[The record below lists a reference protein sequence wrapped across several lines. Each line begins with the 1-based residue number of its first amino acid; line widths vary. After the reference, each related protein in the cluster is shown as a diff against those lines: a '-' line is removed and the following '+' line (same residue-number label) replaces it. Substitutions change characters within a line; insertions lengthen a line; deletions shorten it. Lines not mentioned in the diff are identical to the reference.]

1 MLIVGRIKIGK
12 IDFFQRKDKLV
23 RVVPVYVD
31 VTVVCAEYGKL
42 KVDVAGNAAQRVPVF
57 TAELSD
63 TGFAVFVKTFKDAA
77 RIRMNG
83 RRS

>member
-23 RVVPVYVD
+23 RVAPVYVN
-31 VTVVCAEYGKL
+31 VTVVCAEYGEF

-57 TAELSD
+57 TAEFL
-63 TGFAVFVKTFKDAA
+63 TILAVNNINYLWTT
-77 RIRMNG
+77 RIG
-83 RRS
+83 